1 MGLRDGAARESISKR
16 KEKHTASHEATQKSY
31 FGNCRRNLRIFPK
44 AQLFRKSGWIR
55 KSDRHPRHPRCSS
68 AKSMEV
74 DERSL
79 KRREAAQASRDEKRQ
94 RMGDEAYK
102 QMRADEEKE
111 RRRRQKKAAEE
122 AAEQLEEAAAAEAV
136 RKEQQEAEMAALR
149 DKCAAAS
156 AACALRNGIEA
167 DEREYQYLV
176 RGQ

>member
-1 MGLRDGAARESISKR
+1 
-16 KEKHTASHEATQKSY
+16 
-31 FGNCRRNLRIFPK
+31 
-44 AQLFRKSGWIR
+44 
-55 KSDRHPRHPRCSS
+55 
-68 AKSMEV
+68 MEV

-79 KRREAAQASRDEKRQ
+79 KRRGAAQASRDEKRQ

-149 DKCAAAS
+149 DKCAAATEEAE
-156 AACALRNGIEA
+156 AARKRGLRNPGA
-167 DEREYQYLV
+167 VAGPSAGVWRPRFASWRAKGTPGLCVGSTHGWAGTVD
-176 RGQ
+176 RGSVWSGGARPTT